1 MDFLLSSLRST
12 PEYQTFIKQIQ
23 EDKRFPG
30 LGLPRAARLA
40 LLAAIHND
48 LNRPIILLTD
58 RADHALALQDELG
71 FWLPAVPRYL
81 FAEPNP
87 LFYEDAAWGVATRRD
102 RLQAITALAAYHLPF
117 AEKPSQAPVIV
128 ASARAVMTRTLPRR
142 DFLKAS
148 KKIAVG
154 QEVSPEALLRA
165 WAEIG
170 YEAADTVFEPGQFSR
185 RGGILDIWVPS
196 EPYPA
201 RIDFFGDEV
210 DSIRRF
216 DPASQRT
223 LAKLEN
229 VLVTPAR
236 EYLVK
241 ADNSRGDNS
250 ILDNSSIEYRMSNAP
265 SEFLIPV
272 FHPFPAS
279 ILDYL
284 PPRGMILV
292 DDLSLAESMVA
303 EVEEQAVKFR
313 AESIAEGTLPADF
326 PVPYLSWAEVLDS
339 VQAHPWVEMGFGNSD
354 QDAVISNQLRDVF
367 GHDQR
372 FGGRL
377 KPFVEYL
384 ASLTAQRDSVVV
396 ISRQSKRL
404 SELWQ
409 EHWDENL
416 PHPGPLPGGEGS
428 ESPSKQE
435 AGGGAEKIQFVEA
448 SLSEGFIL
456 RVKRENDTGGHPQDE
471 TLLHLITDSE
481 IFGWERPTP
490 RTRQRPTTETPEAAF
505 GDLRAGDFVVHV
517 DYGIGK
523 FTGLVRRVLDGHERE
538 FLAVEYEGGA
548 QVFVPV
554 FQADRLTRYVGSD
567 GDSPNVTRL
576 GTQEWSNA
584 KNAVK
589 EAVQKVA
596 EELLELYAKRQTVTG
611 YAFGADS
618 QWQKELED
626 SFPYVET
633 PDQVAAIAAIK
644 RDMETARPMDRLL
657 CGDVGYGKTEVAL
670 RAAFKAVQDGK
681 QVAVLVPTTVLAQQ
695 HFETFQQRLA
705 AFPVTVEM
713 LSRFRSQREQTEI
726 IRKLLLGQVD
736 IIIGTHRL
744 MSQDVEFKD
753 LGLVIIDEE
762 QRFGVTHK
770 EHLKKLRT
778 EVDVLTLT
786 ATPIPRTLY
795 MALTGV
801 RDISTL
807 NTPPEERLPIITHVG
822 PYSPRLVRQA
832 VLRELERGGQIF
844 FVHNRVQTIHAMKMH
859 LEKLVPEARI
869 GIGHGQMDEHA
880 LSNVM
885 HDFTEAK
892 IDILLSTT
900 IIESGLDIPN
910 ANTLIVDRADTFGL
924 AQLYQLRGR
933 VGRGAARAHAYFF
946 RHRKLAPTL
955 EGQERLEVIA
965 ENTQLGAGYSIA
977 MRDLEI
983 RGAGELLG
991 MRQSG
996 QITAVGFHLY
1006 TRMLAAEVKKLR
1018 RAAASLDGKT
1028 DERMAVIGAGASS
1041 TPLSVFEQ
1049 ELKEPVTVDLPLAIG
1064 IPASYIH
1071 NQDLRLR
1078 LYRRIASLRE
1088 EHELEPLMTE
1098 FADRFGP
1105 LPEMFAN
1112 LFYQMRIKLRADAAG
1127 LASVSTEAGQ
1137 IVLKYPALTENMSQ
1151 RMLSDLGSRIR
1162 GGKNA
1167 YWCNFLKD
1175 DDWQERLMDTL
1186 DRLKARTV
1194 TVVDTKFLPG

>member
-12 PEYQTFIKQIQ
+12 PEYQTFLKQIQ

-40 LLAAIHND
+40 LLAALHND

-58 RADHALALQDELG
+58 RADHALALHDELG
-71 FWLPAVPRYL
+71 FWLPAAPRYL

-87 LFYEDAAWGVATRRD
+87 LFYEDAAWGVTTRRD
-102 RLQAITALAAYHLPF
+102 RLQAITALSAYHLPF

-154 QEVSPEALLRA
+154 QEVSPEALLRS

-223 LAKLEN
+223 LAKLEQ

-241 ADNSRGDNS
+241 VDNSRGDNS

-272 FHPFPAS
+272 FHQFPAS

-292 DDLSLAESMVA
+292 DDLSLAESMVT

-326 PVPYLSWAEVLDS
+326 PVPYLSWAELLDS
-339 VQAHPWVEMGFGNSD
+339 VQAHPWVEMGHGDSD
-354 QDAVISNQLRDVF
+354 KESGISVHLREIF

-377 KPFVEYL
+377 RPFVEYM
-384 ASLTAQRDSVVV
+384 ASLTAQRDTVVV

-404 SELWQ
+404 SELWT
-409 EHWDENL
+409 EHQALDN
-416 PHPGPLPGGEGS
+416 GIQAEGRS
-428 ESPSKQE
+428 V
-435 AGGGAEKIQFVEA
+435 QFLEA

-456 RVKRENDTGGHPQDE
+456 RVKRDNDAGGHPQDE
-471 TLLHLITDSE
+471 FLIHLISDSE

-505 GDLRAGDFVVHV
+505 GDLRAGDYVVHV

-584 KNAVK
+584 KSAVK

-596 EELLELYAKRQTVTG
+596 EELLELYAKRQTVSG
-611 YAFGADS
+611 YAFDVDTA
-618 QWQKELED
+618 WQKELED

-713 LSRFRSQREQTEI
+713 LSRFRSQREQTQI
-726 IRKLLLGQVD
+726 IRDLLLGKVD

-1028 DERMAVIGAGASS
+1028 DERMAVIGAGSSS

-1049 ELKEPVTVDLPLAIG
+1049 ELKEPVTVDLPLAVG
-1064 IPASYIH
+1064 IPASYIP

-1078 LYRRIASLRE
+1078 LYRRIAALRE

-1137 IVLKYPALTENMSQ
+1137 IVLKYPVLSENMAQ

-1175 DDWQERLMDTL
+1175 DDWQEHLLETL

-1194 TVVDTKFLPG
+1194 TVVEGKFLGG